1 MRFVY
6 VRFFIGNHAC
16 LSLFAAKK
24 LKNNGLMLLLFE
36 TPSGSLVLH
45 FSLILRFT
53 FTYLLL

>member
-1 MRFVY
+1 MATQPPGRAV
-6 VRFFIGNHAC
+6 VA
-16 LSLFAAKK
+16 SPEAKK